1 MTFAPLRSPL
11 ARRPAPWPWQP
22 RRWLLVLVWALWVL
36 ATLAPGL
43 SRLGAHARAT
53 PSDWVEVCT
62 RHGTAWVR
70 ADAVAVAVVVAVSNP
85 VADPAAGL
93 LAPLDACGHCSL
105 ALDRF
110 TPPLPAVLAWT
121 GLPQAPLRVVSHL
134 PPRRWV
140 PPSLEFSARGPPVAS

>member
-1 MTFAPLRSPL
+1 MTLAPLRFPL
-11 ARRPAPWPWQP
+11 ARRPAPWLWQP
-22 RRWLLVLVWALWVL
+22 GRWLLALVWALWVL

-62 RHGTAWVR
+62 SHGTAWVR
-70 ADAVAVAVVVAVSNP
+70 ADAVDPVANP
-85 VADPAAGL
+85 VSGL
-93 LAPLDACGHCSL
+93 LAHLDACAHCSL

-110 TPPLPAVLAWT
+110 TPPLPPVLAWT
-121 GLPQAPLRVVSHL
+121 GLPQAPLRVASHL

>member
-1 MTFAPLRSPL
+1 MTHAPTPSP
-11 ARRPAPWPWQP
+11 ARGPAPWLRQP
-22 RRWLLVLVWALWVL
+22 RRWLLALVWALWVL
-36 ATLAPGL
+36 ATLAPGV

-62 RHGTAWVR
+62 RDGMVWVR
-70 ADAVAVAVVVAVSNP
+70 ADAVDPVS
-85 VADPAAGL
+85 DPASGL
-93 LAPLDACGHCSL
+93 LAHLDACGHCSL

-110 TPPLPAVLAWT
+110 TPPLPPVLAWT
-121 GLPQAPLRVVSHL
+121 GLPQPPQRVASHL